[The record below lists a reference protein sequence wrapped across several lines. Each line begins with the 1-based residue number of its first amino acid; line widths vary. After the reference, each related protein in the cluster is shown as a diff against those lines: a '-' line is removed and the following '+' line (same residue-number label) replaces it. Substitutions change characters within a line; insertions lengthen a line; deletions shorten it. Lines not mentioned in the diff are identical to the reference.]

1 MNLLIHSDLTPHYYS
16 HGFGAIMNKALRLC
30 WVHFEK
36 YGNWNISI
44 DDPYL
49 NQIFSFKKQSS
60 GYVEDLIWSK
70 DATGPKDIDKNRLA
84 FQNVFFPKDEILK
97 EIFKV
102 KEEAF
107 SEKTL
112 GIHARGTD
120 KATEALIVFPE
131 DLIESASPFV
141 EIGYS
146 IFLATDDVY
155 YYDALEE
162 AFGPEK
168 IKTDALVKMSFN
180 GHPIHLEGNR
190 TEIYKEAFR
199 AAYLL
204 SQTDVFLYCRSNL
217 SELALAMRNPEKV
230 SINLQP

>member
-49 NQIFSFKKQSS
+49 NQIFSFTKHSA
-60 GYVEDLIWSK
+60 GYVQDLIWSE
-70 DATGPKDIDKNRLA
+70 DATGRKDINKNRLA

-97 EIFKV
+97 EIFRV
-102 KEEAF
+102 KEETF

-120 KATEALIVFPE
+120 KIAECERLTVKEIMIDTFPFI
-131 DLIESASPFV
+131 DKA
-141 EIGYS
+141 YS
-146 IFLATDDVY
+146 IFLATDDAVY
-155 YYDALEE
+155 LDELQRI
-162 AFGPEK
+162 FGSLL
-168 IKTDALVKMSFN
+168 KTDTTATISHDGL
-180 GHPIHLEGNR
+180 PIHLEGNR
-190 TEIYKEAFR
+190 TEINKEAFR